1 MNKSRGRRPGRPQ
14 TRERILD
21 AAREAFL
28 ASGYERTS
36 LRRIAAAAEVD
47 VALLS
52 YHFGSKQG
60 LFAAAMTLPIRPG
73 DEIEKALGAPVE
85 QWPERILRTVLRVWD
100 HPQAGPAAVHTL
112 LAAAAD
118 PVARRALDEFLERE
132 LLARIERHLAGR
144 DARQRAMGLLVPTAG
159 LLTTRYLL
167 RVPAYAEASHD
178 ELVRIVA
185 PSLAIHLRGA
195 RAASPD

>member
-1 MNKSRGRRPGRPQ
+1 MNKSRGRRPGSPQ
-14 TRERILD
+14 TREEILR

-28 ASGYERTS
+28 TSGYARTPM
-36 LRRIAAAAEVD
+36 RRIAAAADVD

-73 DEIEKALGAPVE
+73 DEIEKALDAPIE
-85 QWPERILRTVLRVWD
+85 EWPERILRTVLRVWD

-112 LAAAAD
+112 LAGASD

-132 LLARIERHLAGR
+132 LIGRIERHLGGR
-144 DARQRAMGLLVPTAG
+144 DAHRRAMGLLVPTAG

-167 RVPAYAEASHD
+167 QVPAYAEASHD

-195 RAASPD
+195 RAAPRD